1 MVNLKVYNKLTHK
14 ELADRFIEVNS
25 SVNVISWQPMIGD
38 ECESYADLKQPII
51 RVDLSDGNWLRVYI
65 SKEYSEIT
73 WY

>member
-14 ELADRFIEVNS
+14 ELADKFIKVNS

-38 ECESYADLKQPII
+38 ECEAYADLKQPII